1 MNYAIEHLQK
11 LVDNGSKWI
20 PLVSDI
26 QYLGEGDSCHYE
38 VSKEYLT
45 KELKR
50 IEALLAWAYDYETEN
65 VIMYEKQINDLKQAL
80 NIK

>member
-1 MNYAIEHLQK
+1 MKYAIEHLQK
-11 LVDNGSKWI
+11 LVDNGSKWL

-26 QYLGEGDSCHYE
+26 QYLEEGHSCHYE
-38 VSKEYLT
+38 VSKTYLT

-65 VIMYEKQINDLKQAL
+65 VITYEKQINDLKQAL